1 MRDLS
6 KVTQLESNGAGKEPG
21 DPPPEPACLQVKHF

>member
-6 KVTQLESNGAGKEPG
+6 KVTQLESSEAGNEPG
-21 DPPPEPACLQVKHF
+21 DPPPELACVQAKHF